1 MASSSKNTSLM
12 VRLDDDSKSYIT
24 RAAELRHVSISD
36 YVRMV
41 TVSQA
46 QREVREAEQ
55 STIALTTDE
64 QLEFWKALAQTPKL
78 TKAQQGLGVVMR
90 GEQ

>member
-1 MASSSKNTSLM
+1 MASSGNSLM
-12 VRLDDDSKSYIT
+12 VRLDDESKLSIA

-46 QREVREAEQ
+46 QREIREAEQ

-64 QLEFWKALAQTPKL
+64 QLEFWNALAQTPKL
-78 TKAQQGLGVVMR
+78 TKAQQDLGALMR

>member
-1 MASSSKNTSLM
+1 MASSSNSLM
-12 VRLDDDSKSYIT
+12 VRLDDESKLSIA

-64 QLEFWKALAQTPKL
+64 QLEFWKALTRTPKL
-78 TKAQQGLGVVMR
+78 TKAQRGLGAVMR

>member
-1 MASSSKNTSLM
+1 MASSSSSLM
-12 VRLDDDSKSYIT
+12 VRLDDESKSYIAK
-24 RAAELRHVSISD
+24 AAELRHVSISD

-46 QREVREAEQ
+46 QREVREAQQ
-55 STIALTTDE
+55 STIALTSDE
-64 QLEFWKALAQTPKL
+64 QLEFWKALSQTPKL
-78 TKAQQGLGVVMR
+78 TKSQQGLGAVMR

>member
-1 MASSSKNTSLM
+1 MASSGNTTNLM
-12 VRLDDDSKSYIT
+12 VRLDDESKSFVAK
-24 RAAELRHVSISD
+24 AARLRHISMSD

-46 QREVREAEQ
+46 QREVQQAEQ
-55 STIALTTDE
+55 NTIVLTADE
-64 QLEFWKALAQTPKL
+64 QLEFWNALAQEPRL
-78 TKAQQGLGVVMR
+78 TKAQRKLGAVMR

>member
-1 MASSSKNTSLM
+1 MASSSNSLM
-12 VRLDDDSKSYIT
+12 VRLDDESKLSIA

-46 QREVREAEQ
+46 QREVVQAGQ
-55 STIALTTDE
+55 NTIALTPDE
-64 QLEFWKALAQTPKL
+64 QLEFWNALSQEPVLTTAQKD
-78 TKAQQGLGVVMR
+78 LGAIMR
-90 GEQ
+90 GQK